1 MNATGA
7 HPIPSWHLADRRGA
21 EKGKVPRW
29 VSDNPVA
36 ALQGCPFSA
45 SFSAGGGTIWPESC
59 VVCWEAD
66 WTFGRMRRQPKE
78 DGLSGFFY
86 LAVLACQGAGMR
98 TFMSLTKI

>member
-36 ALQGCPFSA
+36 ALQGCPFWHPSVQEGGQFDPSLVSCAGKLIGLLDEWEDSRRKMA
-45 SFSAGGGTIWPESC
+45 SVA
-59 VVCWEAD
+59 
-66 WTFGRMRRQPKE
+66 
-78 DGLSGFFY
+78 FF
-86 LAVLACQGAGMR
+86 
-98 TFMSLTKI
+98 I